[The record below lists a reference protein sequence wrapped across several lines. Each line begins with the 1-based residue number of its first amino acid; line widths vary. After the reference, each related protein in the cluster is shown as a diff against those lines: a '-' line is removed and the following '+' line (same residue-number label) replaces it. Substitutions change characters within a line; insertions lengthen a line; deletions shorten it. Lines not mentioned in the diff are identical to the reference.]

1 VAVTASH
8 SSGNVQKWALLIG
21 INEYPKL
28 PSRYHLEGCLND
40 INSLEELLTSRL
52 FAFPAQNILKLSSP
66 ADDAEHLASRDN
78 IFAAFRRHL
87 IENDKIQQDDI
98 VVIYYSGHGSQIPD
112 EEGDEEDGY
121 DETIVPCDSGDRS
134 KREEVRDIRDDE
146 ISELLDQLALRTK
159 NINLL
164 IDSCHSGTITRALM
178 DAESEDALGRERY
191 LPPAS
196 YPITRPVVTRTRTAA
211 TRAMGPSDW
220 MPLSDGYVVI
230 SACMANERA
239 REDRFSFWRRKQYGI
254 MTYYLLE
261 AMKET
266 GPETTYF
273 DVWDQLRIKVS
284 QRNRWQTPQI
294 EGAMERK
301 VLGGAVLPRKR
312 YVEVLAK
319 SAEGAELAAGL
330 VHGATSGSKFA
341 IFNTGTQMF
350 DDLNSRVAVL
360 RLMQVDAFNSIGEI
374 EQGLL
379 DNVQVGAPAVEIEH
393 NYGDMQMQ
401 VEVMGNGDHLDKVRR
416 QITASTLLALAQPD
430 GPPPIARVRLRCPFN
445 AEGQEVTSE
454 GEKLFI
460 LSAGDGHPLVEPILP
475 DENSPTVVKEKLEK
489 IASFYNVLAI
499 RNPDQQSKIK
509 DKIKLRLLKVTG
521 KDQNNSD
528 IVAPVERNS
537 GGDMI
542 LTVGE
547 RVIVEV
553 DNQSDQTLHLVI
565 LMCDSAW
572 GITPIFPKANAE
584 DTAVAAKSKR
594 QTIRFKVNLLDY
606 QKPVKPNQPLP
617 REILRAIATTE
628 RIEFRSFWQESTRD
642 LQSSSL
648 ETLMEKAMG
657 VRLGQATRSL
667 EADPAVKD
675 WTTTELL
682 FDITT

>member
-1 VAVTASH
+1 VAEIASH
-8 SSGNVQKWALLIG
+8 SSSNVQKWALLIG

-28 PSRYHLEGCLND
+28 ESRYHLEGCLND
-40 INSLEELLTSRL
+40 VDSLEELLTSRL
-52 FAFPAQNILKLSSP
+52 FAFPARNILKLSSP
-66 ADDAEHLASRDN
+66 AADAEHLATRDN
-78 IFAAFRRHL
+78 ILAAFRRHL

-112 EEGDEEDGY
+112 EDGDEEDGF

-134 KREEVRDIRDDE
+134 NREEVRDISDDE
-146 ISELLDQLALRTK
+146 ISALLDQLALRTK

-178 DAESEDALGRERY
+178 DAESTDALGRERY

-196 YPITRPVVTRTRTAA
+196 YPVTTTTRPVTRAA
-211 TRAMGPSDW
+211 TRAMGPSGW
-220 MPLSDGYVVI
+220 MPLSDGYVVV

-239 REDRFSFWRRKQYGI
+239 REDRFSFWRRKPYGI
-254 MTYYLLE
+254 MTHYLLE
-261 AMKET
+261 AMKEI

-273 DVWDQLRIKVS
+273 DIWDQLRIKVS
-284 QRNRWQTPQI
+284 KHNRWQTPQI
-294 EGAMERK
+294 EGALERK
-301 VLGGAVLPRKR
+301 VFGGAALPRKR

-319 SAEGAELAAGL
+319 SAEGVELAAGL

-341 IFNTGTQMF
+341 IFNSGTQTF
-350 DDLNSRVAVL
+350 DDPNSRVAVL

-374 EQGLL
+374 EKGSA
-379 DNVQVGAPAVEIEH
+379 DHVQVGAPAIEIEH
-393 NYGDMQMQ
+393 NYGDMQMR
-401 VEVMGNGDHLDKVRR
+401 VEVIGSGDQFDEMRR
-416 QITASTLLALAQPD
+416 QITASNLLALAQPN
-430 GPPPIARVRLRCPFN
+430 GAPSIARVRLRYPFN
-445 AEGQEVTSE
+445 TEGQEVTSE

-475 DENSPTVVKEKLEK
+475 DQNSPRVVKEKLEK

-499 RNPDQQSKIK
+499 TNPDPQSKIK
-509 DKIKLRLLKVTG
+509 DKIKLRLLKVIG

-528 IVAPVERNS
+528 LVAPVERNS
-537 GGDMI
+537 GGEMV

-553 DNQSDQTLHLVI
+553 DNQSDQPLHLVI

-584 DTAVAAKSKR
+584 DTAVAAKSTR
-594 QTIRFKVNLLDY
+594 RTIRFKVNLYDY

-617 REILRAIATTE
+617 REVLKVIATTE

-642 LQSSSL
+642 LEISSL

-657 VRLGQATRSL
+657 VRLGQGTRSL
-667 EADPAVKD
+667 EPDPAVKD
-675 WTTTELL
+675 WTTAELL